1 MNKEKEIIFLI
12 DDDESVRSSLSLFL
26 RLNDYTIESFES
38 AEDYLGR
45 DKHVGAGC
53 IILDVNLSGKSGLEL
68 QQELINRNSHLPIIF
83 ITGYA
88 NIHTSVHTLK
98 KGAINYLEK
107 PFEEEEILQSVSE
120 ALELSRKNMA
130 DSEEIQNAQQLIQ
143 KLTPKEYE
151 ILTYL
156 ITGMLNKQ
164 IADKLNIVEHTVKIH
179 KHNIYEKLGV
189 RSVPEIIHMAYQ
201 AGILSS
207 ENKS

>member
-1 MNKEKEIIFLI
+1 MNKAGELIFLI
-12 DDDESVRSSLSLFL
+12 DDDESVRTSLSLFL
-26 RLNDYTIESFES
+26 QLNGYSIESFES
-38 AEDYLGR
+38 AEDYLDR
-45 DKHVGAGC
+45 EKHIGAGC

-88 NIHTSVHTLK
+88 SIHTSVHALK
-98 KGAINYLEK
+98 KGAVNYLEK

-120 ALELSRKNMA
+120 ALELSRKTLA

-143 KLTPKEYE
+143 KLSPKEYE
-151 ILTYL
+151 VLTYL

-164 IADKLNIVEHTVKIH
+164 IAGKLNIVEHTVKIH
-179 KHNIYEKLGV
+179 KRSIYDKLGV
-189 RSVPEIIHMAYQ
+189 RSVPEIIHIAYQ

>member
-1 MNKEKEIIFLI
+1 MNKEKELVFLI

-26 RLNDYTIESFES
+26 QLNGYTVESFES
-38 AEDYLGR
+38 AEEYLDR
-45 DKHVGAGC
+45 DKHAGAGC

-120 ALELSRKNMA
+120 ALELSRKNLA
-130 DSEEIQNAQQLIQ
+130 DNKETQNALQLIQ

-151 ILTYL
+151 VLTYL

-179 KHNIYEKLGV
+179 KRSICEKLGV
-189 RSVPEIIHMAYQ
+189 RSVPEIIHIAYQ

>member
-1 MNKEKEIIFLI
+1 MNKAGELIFLI
-12 DDDESVRSSLSLFL
+12 DDDESVRTSLSLFL
-26 RLNDYTIESFES
+26 QLNGYSIESFEN
-38 AEDYLGR
+38 AEDYLDR
-45 DKHVGAGC
+45 EKHVGAGC

-98 KGAINYLEK
+98 KGAVNYLEK

-120 ALELSRKNMA
+120 ALELSRKNLA
-130 DSEEIQNAQQLIQ
+130 DSEEIQNARQLIQ
-143 KLTPKEYE
+143 KLTSKEQE
-151 ILTYL
+151 VLTYL

-179 KHNIYEKLGV
+179 KRSIYEKLGV
-189 RSVPEIIHMAYQ
+189 RSVPEIIHIAYQ
-201 AGILSS
+201 AGILSA
-207 ENKS
+207 EKKP